1 MNQPLGHPRLGADGT
16 KAEQLGSHSSV
27 MGMCRWDTKLWHL
40 LSCGIGKYSLEY
52 WLFSI
57 LHTLGG
63 SGCLHPASPGFAP
76 QFSFAFFV
84 ALQSTKLV
92 HLPQILTLHLKRF
105 YFERSSCT
113 YKLSHSLPF
122 PQELDLRKVLT
133 EDQCLADDR
142 EKVRCSCSR
151 RADFL
156 LLSALFS

>member
-1 MNQPLGHPRLGADGT
+1 MALKLSSLALTALLWGCAGGIQSFGICCPVGLANIPWST
-16 KAEQLGSHSSV
+16 GSSPFYTHWV
-27 MGMCRWDTKLWHL
+27 AVAVC
-40 LSCGIGKYSLEY
+40 
-52 WLFSI
+52 
-57 LHTLGG
+57 TL
-63 SGCLHPASPGFAP
+63 PP

-84 ALQSTKLV
+84 ALKSTKLV